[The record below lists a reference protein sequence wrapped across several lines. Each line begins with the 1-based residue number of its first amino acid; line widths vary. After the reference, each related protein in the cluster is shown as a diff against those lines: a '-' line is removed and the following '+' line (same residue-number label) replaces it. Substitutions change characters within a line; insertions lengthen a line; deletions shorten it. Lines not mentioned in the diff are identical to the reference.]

1 MTRSSLRLGLAL
13 LTLVLA
19 TLSRPAVARAQQLGE
34 GMDRSGTVGIQNEAE
49 RKLFSSLI
57 CTCGCPREALDS
69 CTCGFAHARRDDL
82 RAELASGKPIE
93 QIQEEYAA
101 QHGLHALAVPP
112 NTGIHRWV
120 WMFPVGAIV
129 LGAAGVVVTLRRW
142 RRRSVEREA
151 AERKAANKAAH
162 KAKKHK
168 KGGAPVTTPEA
179 AHDRFDDQ
187 LDEELARLD
196 E

>member
-1 MTRSSLRLGLAL
+1 MKRSQLRLGLAV

-19 TLSRPAVARAQQLGE
+19 TLSRPTVVRAQQLGE
-34 GMDRSGTVGIQNEAE
+34 GMDRSGTVGIQNAEE

-69 CTCGFAHARRDDL
+69 CTCGFAHARRDEL
-82 RAELASGKPIE
+82 RTELASGKPIA

-120 WMFPVGAIV
+120 WMLPAGAIV
-129 LGAAGVVVTLRRW
+129 LGAAGVVLMLSRW
-142 RRRSVEREA
+142 KRRSTEREA
-151 AERKAANKAAH
+151 AERLAAKAALKSKKRGKAGAGAAT
-162 KAKKHK
+162 AK
-168 KGGAPVTTPEA
+168 TS
-179 AHDRFDDQ
+179 HDRYDDQ